1 MHIPESKISE
11 ILAASDIVDVVSE
24 AVMLKKSG
32 RNFFGLCPFHSEKTG
47 SFSVNAAKQIF
58 YCFGCHAGGNALAF
72 VMKYHGI
79 SFPEAV
85 KMLARKYSIPLE
97 LEHADP
103 AKFKKDNEREALFRL
118 NKKVMAYYSDR
129 LKHASDA
136 QSARAYLMNRGI
148 STEIVDQFHLGH
160 SQDSWDGVIRLFR
173 KEKVGQK
180 TGLDSGLVIPR
191 KQGSGFYD
199 RFRNRLMF
207 PIFDINMQVA
217 GFGGRVMDDEV
228 PKYLNSPETMVYHKG
243 KILYGLHAAKTYCR
257 TTGVVYIVEG
267 YFDFLSLYQKG
278 IKNCV
283 ATLGTA
289 LTTDHVRILKGYA
302 KKMVL
307 VFDSDTAGLNAAKR
321 SIQLFLNEGVET
333 RILVLPEGSDPDSFI
348 MGQDGDPVAAWEQ
361 KAGEAKNMMEFLF
374 DLSRQNHGFSLEG
387 RLAILEEMKDYLV
400 QIKDSAL
407 RSLYI
412 RQVAEYLG
420 IDEKAVLEKVREK
433 IQAGGRNSENFRENS
448 GARTDAVP
456 AAPLQSDPR
465 EEQIITMML
474 SCPEVIEMVVE
485 SRVLDAFYS
494 DRLRKIARRIIDS
507 GFGQHG
513 NVNELL
519 NQVPSLQDQELIA
532 ALSMKGDWEDGQ
544 DMTAA
549 ADTLIRRIIRV
560 RKKEEN
566 PIVSRIISAQK
577 DGQEDVFDLLR
588 QKQQELQTLHHHG
601 ER

>member
-1 MHIPESKISE
+1 MHIPEHKISE

-47 SFSVNAAKQIF
+47 SFSVNASKQIF

-79 SFPEAV
+79 SFPEAA

-97 LEHADP
+97 LEDADP
-103 AKFKKDNEREALFRL
+103 AKRQKANEREALFRL
-118 NKKVMAYYSDR
+118 NKKVMGYYADR
-129 LKHASDA
+129 LKNASDA
-136 QSARAYLMNRGI
+136 GHARKYLTDRGI
-148 STEIVDQFHLGH
+148 SSEIIDQFYLGH

-191 KQGSGFYD
+191 KQGNGFYD

-217 GFGGRVMDDEV
+217 GFGGRVMDDGV

-243 KILYGLHAAKTYCR
+243 KILYGLHAAKQHCR
-257 TTGVVYIVEG
+257 TSGVVYIVEG

-289 LTTDHVRILKGYA
+289 LTTDHVRVLKGYA
-302 KKMVL
+302 KKMIL

-348 MGQDGDPVAAWEQ
+348 MGQDGEAVAAWEQ

-387 RLAILEEMKDYLV
+387 RLAILEEMKEYLV
-400 QIKDSAL
+400 HIKDSAL

-433 IQAGGRNSENFRENS
+433 IQTGSKRPANFRENA
-448 GARTDAVP
+448 GDRPDAVS
-456 AAPLQSDPR
+456 ATSLQSDPR

-474 SCPEVIEMVVE
+474 SCPEVIGMVVE
-485 SRVLDAFYS
+485 SKVLEAFYS
-494 DRLRKIARRIIDS
+494 DRLRGIATMIIDS

-519 NQVPSLQDQELIA
+519 SQIPLPRDQEFVV

-549 ADTLIRRIIRV
+549 AETLIRRIIRV

-577 DGQEDVFDLLR
+577 DGQEDIFELLR
-588 QKQQELQTLHHHG
+588 QKQQEIQTLHHHG